1 MACIWCSGVALSA
14 QTYIFLQATI
24 NWILHCKPKLRDKI
38 TTLLAHCLNCAMSFL
53 LGSFLYALRDEHM
66 FSLDLFY
73 VSICSTPGTHSH
85 NTVQDMSAGHSPN
98 DRCTSSELTRTDR
111 ERATTSTSWFIH
123 SHRCGEDIE
132 PSDEQTAVFL
142 SRRSVPPSFLI
153 KVLNSDSKFGSGFK
167 RCLRLRGKDASLASV
182 FGMNWNHS

>member
-1 MACIWCSGVALSA
+1 MLILPFSIASKYTEICTPDICLMLDLCAFAFTLVDFRLFLFNLSTSLWLDVTEGLCWA
-14 QTYIFLQATI
+14 WSHTVFG
-24 NWILHCKPKLRDKI
+24 WSVFPKDF
-38 TTLLAHCLNCAMSFL
+38 AHCLNCAMSFL

-111 ERATTSTSWFIH
+111 ERATT
-123 SHRCGEDIE
+123 
-132 PSDEQTAVFL
+132 
-142 SRRSVPPSFLI
+142 
-153 KVLNSDSKFGSGFK
+153 N
-167 RCLRLRGKDASLASV
+167 
-182 FGMNWNHS
+182 